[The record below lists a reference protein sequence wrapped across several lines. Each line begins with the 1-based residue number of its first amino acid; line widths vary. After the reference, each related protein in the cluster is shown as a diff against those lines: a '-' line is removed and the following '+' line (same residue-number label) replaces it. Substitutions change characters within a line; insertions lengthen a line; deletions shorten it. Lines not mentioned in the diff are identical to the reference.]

1 MKKNIIIAIMALVL
15 PNTISAQDDM
25 YFVPT
30 KANVK
35 KSSEKY
41 GMPKDTYYCGSSRDV
56 DEYNRRLKSKV
67 EIISN
72 DSAANDTTAYD
83 VISFEAVKG
92 KYPDSLATVT
102 AEDYKCTRSLSRWDD
117 YDCRNAYWHGYNDGR
132 FNRWYGWSTF
142 YDPWYYSSW
151 YGWYDPWMYNS
162 WYGGWYGWYDPW
174 YYGYGWGGYYHP
186 IYVGVGGGSHRYSE
200 RERFV
205 NTRFDRASINT
216 VGRDIARR
224 DRNNTINRNI
234 SRSADRSLRSN
245 NNYDQRSYNGVRSND
260 NRQNSFSNSSSFG
273 NRNSGSFSSGSSRSF
288 SSGGGIRSTGGGVR
302 MGGRR

>member
-1 MKKNIIIAIMALVL
+1 MKKIVIITLMTLVL

-30 KANVK
+30 KENVK
-35 KSSEKY
+35 KNSEKY

-56 DEYNRRLKSKV
+56 DEYNRRLRSKV

-72 DSAANDTTAYD
+72 DTATNDTTAYD
-83 VISFEAVKG
+83 VISFDAVKG
-92 KYPDSLATVT
+92 KYPDSLSTVT
-102 AEDYKCTRSLSRWDD
+102 GDDYKCTRSLSRWDD
-117 YDCRNAYWHGYNDGR
+117 YDCRNAYWHGYTDGR

-142 YDPWYYSSW
+142 FDPWYYSSW
-151 YGWYDPWMYNS
+151 YGWCDPWMYNS
-162 WYGGWYGWYDPW
+162 WYGWYDPW

-186 IYVGVGGGSHRYSE
+186 IYVGVGGGGHRYSE
-200 RERFV
+200 RDRFI
-205 NTRFDRASINT
+205 NNRFYRASINN

-234 SRSADRSLRSN
+234 NRSADRSLRSN
-245 NNYDQRSYNGVRSND
+245 NNYDQRSHNSVRSN
-260 NRQNSFSNSSSFG
+260 NNSQSSFSNSSSFG

-288 SSGGGIRSTGGGVR
+288 GGGGGIRSTGSGVR